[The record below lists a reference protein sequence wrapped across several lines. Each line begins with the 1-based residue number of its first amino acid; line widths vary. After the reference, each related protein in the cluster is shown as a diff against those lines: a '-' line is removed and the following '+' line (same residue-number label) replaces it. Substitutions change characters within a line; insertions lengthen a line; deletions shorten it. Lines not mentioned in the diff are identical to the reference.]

1 VVGSS
6 LGTYIVVV
14 VEVEVVVGGL
24 VVLLVVDVVDGVCVV
39 VGKVVVGLAGSS
51 VVIGSEVGNCVVT
64 AGFG

>member
-1 VVGSS
+1 VLGSS

-39 VGKVVVGLAGSS
+39 VGKVVVGLAGSI